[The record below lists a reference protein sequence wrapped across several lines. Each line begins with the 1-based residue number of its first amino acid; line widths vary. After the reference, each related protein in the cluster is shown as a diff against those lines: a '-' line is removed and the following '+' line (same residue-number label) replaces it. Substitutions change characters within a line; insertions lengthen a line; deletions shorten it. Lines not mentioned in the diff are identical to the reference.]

1 MPPRGCPPMFFRNDM
16 ILKCLSVY
24 LVQRYDAKRVTVCA
38 GEVAKPTDRR
48 EVDPSGVTRSRTAS
62 LARRTEHSEEWLCH
76 LRSTRRLFAQSATG
90 QISSMFYFNLRVKS
104 ASERSLGSRCS
115 LGTRGRRYT
124 NRPGGHGRVL
134 VSLKK
139 PIASRALVAASALA
153 ICGDNSENGW
163 HTFCTPARNHATK
176 AALRR
181 LGDEMYALW
190 QVRPYK

>member
-1 MPPRGCPPMFFRNDM
+1 M
-16 ILKCLSVY
+16 
-24 LVQRYDAKRVTVCA
+24 
-38 GEVAKPTDRR
+38 
-48 EVDPSGVTRSRTAS
+48 
-62 LARRTEHSEEWLCH
+62 
-76 LRSTRRLFAQSATG
+76 
-90 QISSMFYFNLRVKS
+90 
-104 ASERSLGSRCS
+104 
-115 LGTRGRRYT
+115 
-124 NRPGGHGRVL
+124 L